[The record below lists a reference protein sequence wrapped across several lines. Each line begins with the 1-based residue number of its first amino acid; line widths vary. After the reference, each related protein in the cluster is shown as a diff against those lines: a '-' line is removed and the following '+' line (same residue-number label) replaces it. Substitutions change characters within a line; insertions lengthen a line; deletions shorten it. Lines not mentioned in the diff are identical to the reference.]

1 AIEDQSAAQGLYASL
16 AMGLGTAVLTFVA
29 GLQVGASFSTALL
42 SMAVAALASLLFL
55 PMIRTDRKAMS

>member
-1 AIEDQSAAQGLYASL
+1 
-16 AMGLGTAVLTFVA
+16 MGLGTAVLTFVA